1 SIPLSP
7 RLLIVYP
14 WTQRYFSSF
23 GNLSSPAAICGNAK
37 VAAHGKVVMHGLERA
52 IKNLGNIK
60 EAYHDL
66 SVMHSEKLHLLSD
79 CITVVVAEK
88 FGKAVFTPD
97 VQEAWQKFLAAV
109 ASALGRQYH

>member
-1 SIPLSP
+1 MVDLTDAERSAILALWGKINTDELGPLALQ

-52 IKNLGNIK
+52 IKNLG
-60 EAYHDL
+60 
-66 SVMHSEKLHLLSD
+66 
-79 CITVVVAEK
+79 
-88 FGKAVFTPD
+88 
-97 VQEAWQKFLAAV
+97 
-109 ASALGRQYH
+109 

>member
-1 SIPLSP
+1 MVDLTDAERSAILALWGKISIDELGPLALQ

-52 IKNLGNIK
+52 IKNLG
-60 EAYHDL
+60 
-66 SVMHSEKLHLLSD
+66 
-79 CITVVVAEK
+79 
-88 FGKAVFTPD
+88 
-97 VQEAWQKFLAAV
+97 
-109 ASALGRQYH
+109 